1 MNSEAEIAI
10 KEYYDINEK
19 IKQLEK
25 RKSELKEVLNSVFES
40 KKTNEL
46 KAENILIYR
55 VNHPRISWDESVI
68 KSILAPKGLWE
79 SVLGFD
85 NKKVKNLINNHLISD
100 KEIEE
105 AKITVDTWYT
115 YTEQVSIEKEIK
127 PSTKLQSNEE
137 IKGIK
142 RVVINDLSRMKEDRV
157 CIFGIDN
164 DGKNIRPEIP
174 YSHWSEKD
182 ILDENENLI
191 IKPFAEIEFDFIHS
205 KPKPPHSEDVEI
217 NRNYKPKLIRDLS
230 EGESKIFLE
239 GTMDESVKSI
249 FCAIIH
255 DNKYLNHGEG
265 KRSLGTVRMK
275 ECFGVTYFKTDE
287 GKYKFRIQFSD
298 INGDIYDLKITD
310 YLFNNY
316 YNIQIMDKRLSPE
329 IISKY
334 FLSRFNKS
342 EVFLRVGLARPF
354 EKKNNRCYLQVSG
367 IHTFPDYRKEFNL
380 DLKPKQLQEACNEK
394 EMDPE
399 ITKIDGTIIAQE
411 IISCVSQVG
420 ESFGMRHI
428 ADVLCGSKSKKV
440 IHNRHDTLKIYG
452 AGKEYSREQWQ
463 DFIKE
468 LIQLGYL
475 KSEGEIYP
483 VIKQTQKSRDILSGV
498 KRIFLT
504 KPLEEV
510 HIFDENFDRELFE
523 ILRILRKKLADE
535 EGMPP
540 YIIFHDSSLKT
551 MATYFPQN
559 QSDFQKI
566 SGVGERKI
574 MKYGKLFLEEIIGYC
589 KIHTIEP
596 KADKN
601 NVPGYSPETTTSTPQ
616 TPTISKPERVSADIT
631 RVSMSKHDMI
641 GTLKKI
647 ILELHHNKEA
657 APLEEIISKA
667 ESVGIERDAVK
678 EVIQQLKRTGEIYEV
693 SNDRFRI
700 VE

>member
-46 KAENILIYR
+46 KAENIVIYR

-85 NKKVKNLINNHLISD
+85 YKKVKNLITNHIISD
-100 KEIEE
+100 KEIEK

-115 YTEQVSIEKEIK
+115 YTKQVPIEQEIK
-127 PSTKLQSNEE
+127 STSNKQPNEE
-137 IKGIK
+137 IKGLKKI
-142 RVVINDLSRMKEDRV
+142 VITDLSRMKEDRV

-164 DGKNIRPEIP
+164 EGRNIRPEIP
-174 YSHWSEKD
+174 YSHWSEID
-182 ILDENENLI
+182 ILDENGNLI
-191 IKPFAEIEFDFIHS
+191 IKPFAEMEFDFIHS
-205 KPKPPHSEDVEI
+205 KPKLPHSEDVEI
-217 NRNYKPKLIRDLS
+217 NRNYKPKLIRYLS

-239 GTMDESVKSI
+239 GTIDESVKSI
-249 FCAIIH
+249 FGAIIH
-255 DNKYLNHGEG
+255 NNKYLNHGEG

-275 ECFGVTYFKTDE
+275 ECFGFTYFKNDDE
-287 GKYKFRIQFSD
+287 KYKIRIQFSD

-310 YLFNNY
+310 YIFNNY
-316 YNIQIMDKRLSPE
+316 YNMQIMDKQLSPE
-329 IISKY
+329 IINKD

-342 EVFLRVGLARPF
+342 EVFVRVGLARPF

-367 IHTFPDYRKEFNL
+367 IHTFPDYRKEFDL
-380 DLKPKQLQEACNEK
+380 DLEPQKHHEANNENRTDL
-394 EMDPE
+394 ENS
-399 ITKIDGTIIAQE
+399 KIDGTIIAQN

-420 ESFGMRHI
+420 EGFGMRHI
-428 ADVLCGSKSKKV
+428 ADVLCGSKSKK
-440 IHNRHDTLKIYG
+440 IIYSHHDTLTIYG

-483 VIKQTQKSRDILSGV
+483 VIKKTQKSRDILSGV
-498 KRIFLT
+498 ERIFLT
-504 KPLEEV
+504 KPVEEV
-510 HIFDENFDRELFE
+510 HIFDENFDCELFK
-523 ILRILRKKLADE
+523 ILRILRKEVADAE
-535 EGMPP
+535 SVPP
-540 YIIFHDSSLKT
+540 YIIFPDSSLKA
-551 MATYFPQN
+551 MATHFPQN

-566 SGVGERKI
+566 SGVGERKL

-589 KIHTIEP
+589 KNHSIEP
-596 KADKN
+596 KAD
-601 NVPGYSPETTTSTPQ
+601 NVPSYSPETTASTSQ
-616 TPTISKPERVSADIT
+616 TPAISKPERVSADIT
-631 RVSMSKHDMI
+631 RMTMSKHDKI
-641 GTLKKI
+641 GMLKKI

-657 APLEEIISKA
+657 APLGEIISKA
-667 ESVGIERDAVK
+667 ESVGIDRDTVK
-678 EVIQQLKRTGEIYEV
+678 EVIQQFKRTGEIYEV